1 MFSGSVCMDLF
12 FCGWVRVPAMT
23 RVLLAGAII
32 LGIFTPLHGQEQA
45 YSANRDHGPRE
56 LDSKPALSSHPEAED
71 YVILPDDVLQVDV
84 FDVSEMSRQYRVS
97 PSGLITLPL
106 LPEPLQATGRTPR
119 QLSGLI
125 SERLQT
131 AGLVINPQVTVEVK
145 ESRVHSIAVTGAVKK
160 PQIYPLFGRTTLL
173 DVLSQAEGL
182 TEEAGST
189 ATIIRGKAAARMR
202 ARGAGEDGAEQED
215 SPDRIATVDLKRLLE
230 AGDSSLNLDLYPGDR
245 VTVQRSGIIYVV
257 GAVNRPGGFPLK
269 NSKEEM
275 TVLKAVA
282 LAEDLKATGVRNKA
296 IIIRK
301 DLNLAGGR
309 KEIPVNL
316 TEVLAGRAPDC
327 SLQAEDILFVPDSSS
342 KKAIRRAA
350 EAALQITT
358 GVIIWRR

>member
-1 MFSGSVCMDLF
+1 
-12 FCGWVRVPAMT
+12 
-23 RVLLAGAII
+23 
-32 LGIFTPLHGQEQA
+32 
-45 YSANRDHGPRE
+45 
-56 LDSKPALSSHPEAED
+56 
-71 YVILPDDVLQVDV
+71 
-84 FDVSEMSRQYRVS
+84 DVSEMSRQYRVS

-131 AGLVINPQVTVEVK
+131 AGLVINPQATVEVK

-230 AGDSSLNLDLYPGDR
+230 AGVSSLNLDLYPGDR

-316 TEVLAGRAPDC
+316 AEVLAGSAPDC
-327 SLQAEDILFVPDSSS
+327 SVQAE
-342 KKAIRRAA
+342 
-350 EAALQITT
+350 
-358 GVIIWRR
+358 

>member
-1 MFSGSVCMDLF
+1 
-12 FCGWVRVPAMT
+12 
-23 RVLLAGAII
+23 
-32 LGIFTPLHGQEQA
+32 
-45 YSANRDHGPRE
+45 
-56 LDSKPALSSHPEAED
+56 
-71 YVILPDDVLQVDV
+71 
-84 FDVSEMSRQYRVS
+84 DVSEMSRQYRVS

-131 AGLVINPQVTVEVK
+131 AGLVINPQATVEVK

-230 AGDSSLNLDLYPGDR
+230 AGDSSRNLSLYPTAAVKRQYGGLPRQPFKSPRASLSGADSRSSLGSRLCSLREIFRQGNGTGRHGDR
-245 VTVQRSGIIYVV
+245 FEGGQPVST
-257 GAVNRPGGFPLK
+257 RPG
-269 NSKEEM
+269 
-275 TVLKAVA
+275 A
-282 LAEDLKATGVRNKA
+282 L
-296 IIIRK
+296 
-301 DLNLAGGR
+301 GGH
-309 KEIPVNL
+309 P
-316 TEVLAGRAPDC
+316 PDHERF
-327 SLQAEDILFVPDSSS
+327 S
-342 KKAIRRAA
+342 
-350 EAALQITT
+350 
-358 GVIIWRR
+358 